1 VRNEEKWLEKCL
13 VSLEPL
19 RKAIASELIV
29 VDTGSEDRT
38 IEIAR
43 QFTKR
48 VYSHKWNN
56 DFAAMRNI
64 VLGYARGEWF
74 FSIDGD
80 EVLENPEAII
90 RFLISPKSKKFRTAQ
105 VVIRNIL
112 RQTPIVLA
120 DTAVSPRIFRNE
132 PGFYYVG
139 SIHEQPLWRPPV
151 IQLDA

>member
-1 VRNEEKWLEKCL
+1 MKLSIGMIVRNEEKWLEKCL

-64 VLGYARGEWF
+64 VLGCARGEWF
-74 FSIDGD
+74 FRLM
-80 EVLENPEAII
+80 VTK
-90 RFLISPKSKKFRTAQ
+90 FLRIPKQ
-105 VVIRNIL
+105 
-112 RQTPIVLA
+112 
-120 DTAVSPRIFRNE
+120 
-132 PGFYYVG
+132 
-139 SIHEQPLWRPPV
+139 
-151 IQLDA
+151 